1 MLRMA
6 LAQITWQDVQQLPD
20 DGNRYEAIDG
30 ELCVT
35 PAPSGHHQR
44 ISMRL
49 TLLLHRLLVEPG
61 LGELLY
67 APTGVEFPAT
77 EEGVQPDLLFVSNQ
91 RRGILADPWIRGA
104 PDLVVEILS
113 PTTAHRDRGV
123 SGSCTIDRAYPST
136 GSSTRMRVRS
146 RSGRSEPS
154 PSTVA
159 SPTCF
164 PCDSRAS
171 RSARST
177 SRRCSERPDPPS
189 VPLPV
194 LPP

>member
-1 MLRMA
+1 MHRMA
-6 LAQITWQDVQQLPD
+6 LARITWQDVQQLPD

-35 PAPSGHHQR
+35 PAPSLRHQR
-44 ISMRL
+44 ILMRL
-49 TLLLHRLLVEPG
+49 TLALHRLLVESG
-61 LGELLY
+61 HGELFF

-123 SGSCTIDRAYPST
+123 KRKLYDRQGVSVYWIVDPDARAVEVWTFGTEP
-136 GSSTRMRVRS
+136 GH
-146 RSGRSEPS
+146 GRF
-154 PSTVA
+154 T
-159 SPTCF
+159 
-164 PCDSRAS
+164 DL
-171 RSARST
+171 
-177 SRRCSERPDPPS
+177 
-189 VPLPV
+189 LPV
-194 LPP
+194 TRAGEQIGEIDLAEVFGAG

>member
-1 MLRMA
+1 MA
-6 LAQITWQDVQQLPD
+6 LARITWQDVQQLPD

-30 ELCVT
+30 ELYVT
-35 PAPSGHHQR
+35 PAPSLRHQR

-123 SGSCTIDRAYPST
+123 KRKLYDRQGVSIYWIVDPDARAVEVWTFGAKPEH
-136 GSSTRMRVRS
+136 
-146 RSGRSEPS
+146 GRY
-154 PSTVA
+154 T
-159 SPTCF
+159 
-164 PCDSRAS
+164 DQ
-171 RSARST
+171 
-177 SRRCSERPDPPS
+177 
-189 VPLPV
+189 LPV
-194 LPP
+194 RLAGEQIGEIDLTEVFRAT